1 MSFLRSEGGGILAE
15 EIFYEE
21 LILCP
26 KRKQKKNRK
35 NPLKINVE
43 IKKKK
48 EQVSNYLIFF
58 KRPIF
63 FGRFF
68 MTIVWNIFLL
78 HVIILEMQF

>member
-1 MSFLRSEGGGILAE
+1 MLQVELPLAMIFYSYIDSMSFLRSEGGGILAE

-48 EQVSNYLIFF
+48 ERVSNYLIF
-58 KRPIF
+58 
-63 FGRFF
+63 
-68 MTIVWNIFLL
+68 
-78 HVIILEMQF
+78 